1 MEKKTPPF
9 VTKKRRGRELQFG
22 IPKEISFFFTTLLSW
37 TLFESPE
44 GYKIMAIKMGRTR
57 KEYRIS
63 SMKNK
68 CILLQTRAEALA
80 GYEV

>member
-1 MEKKTPPF
+1 MSQKNE
-9 VTKKRRGRELQFG
+9 EEESYNFG
-22 IPKEISFFFTTLLSW
+22 IQKDISFFFTTLLSW